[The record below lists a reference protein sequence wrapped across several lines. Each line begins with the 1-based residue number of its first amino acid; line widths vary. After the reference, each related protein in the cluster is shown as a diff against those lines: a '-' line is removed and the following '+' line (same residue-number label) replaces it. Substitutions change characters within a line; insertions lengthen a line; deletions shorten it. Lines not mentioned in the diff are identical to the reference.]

1 MDALCY
7 RASLGAIVAIAT
19 LTCCPRH
26 GFDAGPA
33 MPAFFRLALTTVAA
47 KSLLPNFPHNPLAW
61 IIHEDSASRGNLAKQ
76 VGQSSEKRGSLTYQ
90 KGAEEDRPRCD
101 ARFSSGIE

>member
-1 MDALCY
+1 MKK
-7 RASLGAIVAIAT
+7 
-19 LTCCPRH
+19 
-26 GFDAGPA
+26 FDVGLA
-33 MPAFFRLALTTVAA
+33 MPAFFPLAAITLAV
-47 KSLLPNFPHNPLAW
+47 KSLLLNFPHDPLAW